1 MAITLLKQLL
11 SRISTTPCCQV
22 QSYFSLHLTF
32 LAVSLNN
39 RIKYS
44 WLFPNS
50 WNTFFSLFAPMTP
63 HSLFA
68 PIALCD
74 LSQFLLLA
82 QMLLHYLITKCWNTW
97 GLVTNLSF
105 SLYLH
110 SVHKPSN
117 MTLNSTHIPMTIKFL
132 FLLQNCFLG
141 SRFISC
147 LHKTSTW
154 VFSRGTNH
162 FKKKDFIPT
171 PTKHPS
177 SSSSVPPSFS
187 YLNQNFWSHLVSL
200 FPLCPMSNLSV
211 NITLLK

>member
-74 LSQFLLLA
+74 LSQFLFLA
-82 QMLLHYLITKCWNTW
+82 QMLLHYLITKFWNTW
-97 GLVTNLSF
+97 GLVANLSF
-105 SLYLH
+105 SLCLH
-110 SVHKPSN
+110 SVHKSSN
-117 MTLNSTHIPMTIKFL
+117 MTLNSTHNPMTIKFL
-132 FLLQNCFLG
+132 FLHQNCFLG
-141 SRFISC
+141 PRFI
-147 LHKTSTW
+147 
-154 VFSRGTNH
+154 N
-162 FKKKDFIPT
+162 PT
-171 PTKHPS
+171 AYTRLPLGYLVG
-177 SSSSVPPSFS
+177 VP
-187 YLNQNFWSHLVSL
+187 N
-200 FPLCPMSNLSV
+200 
-211 NITLLK
+211 

>member
-68 PIALCD
+68 PIVLCD
-74 LSQFLLLA
+74 MSQFLLLA
-82 QMLLHYLITKCWNTW
+82 QMLLHYLISKCWNTW
-97 GLVTNLSF
+97 GLVANLSF
-105 SLYLH
+105 SLCLH
-110 SVHKPSN
+110 SVHKSSN
-117 MTLNSTHIPMTIKFL
+117 MTLNSTHILMTIKFL

-141 SRFISC
+141 PRFI
-147 LHKTSTW
+147 
-154 VFSRGTNH
+154 N
-162 FKKKDFIPT
+162 PT
-171 PTKHPS
+171 AYTRLPLGYLVG
-177 SSSSVPPSFS
+177 VP
-187 YLNQNFWSHLVSL
+187 N
-200 FPLCPMSNLSV
+200 
-211 NITLLK
+211 